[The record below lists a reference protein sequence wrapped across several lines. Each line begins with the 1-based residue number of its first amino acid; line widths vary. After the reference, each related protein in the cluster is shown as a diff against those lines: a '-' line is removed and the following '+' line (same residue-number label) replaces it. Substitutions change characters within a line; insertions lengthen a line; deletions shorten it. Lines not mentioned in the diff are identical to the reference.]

1 MELSSVSRCVTTTR
15 ALNHK
20 HTIINPDNFTMFSQ
34 KSIFRCLPQAT
45 LPTNANSAVRHR
57 KRRHTHTHTNNI
69 KTKEN
74 VHDAGRGSPI
84 SEAPPESRLV
94 AVGRGGC
101 WRRGL
106 VDSLL
111 TNFLLIVHHG
121 SRSNAPRD
129 GAARGGNPSVRVRGR
144 FRRKDSSIHHGCN
157 NLIITRLTC

>member
-34 KSIFRCLPQAT
+34 KSIFRCLKLRSPLT
-45 LPTNANSAVRHR
+45 PTQQSDKGNVV
-57 KRRHTHTHTNNI
+57 THTHTNNI